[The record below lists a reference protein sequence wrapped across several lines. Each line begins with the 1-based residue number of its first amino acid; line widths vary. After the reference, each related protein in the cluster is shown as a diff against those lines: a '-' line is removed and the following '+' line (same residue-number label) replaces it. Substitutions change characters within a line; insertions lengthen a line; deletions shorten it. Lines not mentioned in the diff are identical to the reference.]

1 MPIYK
6 RNNVWYIDIWTE
18 SGSRIRQSAG
28 TKNQQE
34 AQRLHDKLKH
44 ELWQQAKV
52 GEMPKRLWEE
62 AALRWLHEKKDKKSI
77 QSDIVR
83 LRGLSVFNGY
93 YLHELTR
100 EFVMGSIEKI
110 KQGKA
115 NATKNRYIALVRGHS
130 QQSGQRMVV
139 VGQSTEADV
148 TPRTQAAHTL
158 ADT

>member
-6 RNNVWYIDIWTE
+6 RNNVWYIDISTE

-44 ELWQQAKV
+44 ELWQQAKI
-52 GEMPKRLWEE
+52 GEMPKRFWEE

-100 EFVMGSIEKI
+100 EFVMGSIESYK
-110 KQGKA
+110 KPLY
-115 NATKNRYIALVRGHS
+115 RPCPCHS

>member
-62 AALRWLHEKKDKKSI
+62 AALRWLHEKKDKKAYRAI
-77 QSDIVR
+77 LFVCAAFR
-83 LRGLSVFNGY
+83 F
-93 YLHELTR
+93 LT
-100 EFVMGSIEKI
+100 
-110 KQGKA
+110 
-115 NATKNRYIALVRGHS
+115 
-130 QQSGQRMVV
+130 
-139 VGQSTEADV
+139 V
-148 TPRTQAAHTL
+148 TTCTNSPVSL
-158 ADT
+158 

>member
-115 NATKNRYIALVRGHS
+115 NATKTAISPL
-130 QQSGQRMVV
+130 SGPF
-139 VGQSTEADV
+139 STKRP
-148 TPRTQAAHTL
+148 TNGCGWTKHRS
-158 ADT
+158 